1 MYEGQNILDTARMGN
16 LISCT
21 AMCYGKPRMAK
32 CTCFNGFSWRSV
44 LLIMMTT
51 VTMVVMT
58 MVMMTM
64 MMMMVAIVT
73 ELPGAA

>member
-1 MYEGQNILDTARMGN
+1 MYEGQNIFDTARMGN

-21 AMCYGKPRMAK
+21 AMCYGNPRMAK

>member
-1 MYEGQNILDTARMGN
+1 MYEGQNILDTTRMGN

-21 AMCYGKPRMAK
+21 AMCHGKPRMAK

>member
-1 MYEGQNILDTARMGN
+1 MYGGQNILDTARMGN

-32 CTCFNGFSWRSV
+32 CTCFNGFSWRSF

-51 VTMVVMT
+51 MSMVET
-58 MVMMTM
+58 IMVMMT